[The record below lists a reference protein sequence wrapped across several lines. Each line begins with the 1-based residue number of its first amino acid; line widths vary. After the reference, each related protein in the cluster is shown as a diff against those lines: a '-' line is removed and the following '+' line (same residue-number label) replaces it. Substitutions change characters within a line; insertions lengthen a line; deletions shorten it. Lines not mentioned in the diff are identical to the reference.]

1 MCRLACLQAGD
12 RFAALQPISMGLA
25 GLYGSTAA
33 GAARGLAL
41 RMDHGSQ
48 YLSDHFTNQIKFWGI
63 QPSYAFVA
71 EPQTNGVAERFGPAP
86 YRTLKEQIIHG
97 RIYRNIA
104 ELPDAVRDFVELS
117 AQWIVDGE
125 RLPEPR
131 SSSSGVARRDLNQA
145 RRVRQTCVQGTGC
158 ATMKDDTVVALR
170 QPESF
175 SDDPLTEILRAGA
188 RQLLGQAIEAEVAAH
203 IEAHA
208 DLTDASGR
216 RRIVRHGHMPERE
229 VQTGIGAVTV
239 RRPRV
244 RDRDPQATGGR
255 IRFTSSIL
263 PPYLRRAK
271 SVEALLP
278 WLYLKGISSGDF
290 SEALAALLG
299 PDAPG
304 LTASTIG
311 RLKAVW
317 WDEYEAWQK
326 RDLSARRYVYFWA
339 DGVYF
344 SPRMDHDK
352 QCVLVIIGA
361 DAMGNKDIVGMVD
374 GYRESAQSWKEL
386 LLDLKRRGLE
396 TGPELAVGDGALGFW
411 KALREVYGETRV
423 QRCWVHKTANVLNQ
437 MPKSLQ
443 AKAKGHL
450 HDIWMAETRADAE
463 AAFDF
468 FIAAYGA
475 KYHKAA
481 ERLVKDR
488 ERLLSFYDF
497 PAEHWKHIRTTNPIE
512 STFATVRLRT
522 VKTKG
527 CLSRKTALA
536 MAFKLILSARRK
548 WRKLDG
554 SNQLAELVEGV
565 PFKDGIKITKHAA

>member
-1 MCRLACLQAGD
+1 
-12 RFAALQPISMGLA
+12 
-25 GLYGSTAA
+25 
-33 GAARGLAL
+33 
-41 RMDHGSQ
+41 
-48 YLSDHFTNQIKFWGI
+48 
-63 QPSYAFVA
+63 
-71 EPQTNGVAERFGPAP
+71 
-86 YRTLKEQIIHG
+86 
-97 RIYRNIA
+97 
-104 ELPDAVRDFVELS
+104 
-117 AQWIVDGE
+117 
-125 RLPEPR
+125 
-131 SSSSGVARRDLNQA
+131 
-145 RRVRQTCVQGTGC
+145 
-158 ATMKDDTVVALR
+158 
-170 QPESF
+170 
-175 SDDPLTEILRAGA
+175 
-188 RQLLGQAIEAEVAAH
+188 
-203 IEAHA
+203 
-208 DLTDASGR
+208 
-216 RRIVRHGHMPERE
+216 
-229 VQTGIGAVTV
+229 
-239 RRPRV
+239 
-244 RDRDPQATGGR
+244 
-255 IRFTSSIL
+255 
-263 PPYLRRAK
+263 
-271 SVEALLP
+271 
-278 WLYLKGISSGDF
+278 
-290 SEALAALLG
+290 
-299 PDAPG
+299 
-304 LTASTIG
+304 
-311 RLKAVW
+311 
-317 WDEYEAWQK
+317 
-326 RDLSARRYVYFWA
+326 
-339 DGVYF
+339 
-344 SPRMDHDK
+344 MDHDK

-565 PFKDGIKITKHAA
+565 PFKGRNQDNQTRRLIAPSPTFGHSSPLQWPIGCQRLSVRPPKHGLACRWPLTFPNRVTWNDRSSSSASRPHNDCALPQYHCWRCHLWTPP